1 MRLIVGDIG
10 GTHAR
15 MALAEVAEGRVD
27 LLREQLY
34 SSRDYPGLGPILQEF
49 LGGATRAQF
58 SQACI
63 GVAGPVRENCCRATN
78 LPWSLDGD
86 ALAREAGLDGLIL
99 LNDLEAA
106 AWGLDALDDSAVVT
120 LHAATPQ
127 AQGNQAVIA
136 AGTGLG
142 EAGRVWC
149 EDGYRV
155 FASEGSHGDFA
166 PGSELGYSLHQW
178 LTTKYQGHVSWE
190 RVVSGPGLVDLHA
203 FLREAGGR
211 PTPDWLR
218 LAMEENDPAGA
229 IATAAQLHDD
239 PVCAEALDLFIC
251 YYGAEAGN
259 HALKLMATGGVYI
272 AGGIAP
278 KVASRFASA
287 GFLDAFFDKG
297 RMQGL
302 MRQMPV
308 HLVTDPN
315 LALYGAARCAARA
328 SARRRGGILGM
339 LPALRRS

>member
-1 MRLIVGDIG
+1 MDFIVGDVG

-15 MALAEVAEGRVD
+15 LAVARVAEATVE
-27 LLREQLY
+27 LLHERLY
-34 SSRDYPGLGPILQEF
+34 PSRDYPGLGPILREF
-49 LGGATRAQF
+49 LEQAPRRGAT
-58 SQACI
+58 QACI
-63 GVAGPVRENCCRATN
+63 GVAGPVRGNSCKATN

-86 ALAREAGLDGLIL
+86 ALAREAGLARLVL

-120 LHAATPQ
+120 LHSGDPQ
-127 AQGNQAVIA
+127 PRGNQAVIA

-149 EDGYRV
+149 DDGYRV

-178 LTTKYQGHVSWE
+178 LTAKYGGHVSWE

-211 PTPDWLR
+211 ATPDWLR

-239 PVCAEALDLFIC
+239 PVCLEALDLFVC
-251 YYGAEAGN
+251 YFGAEAGN
-259 HALKLMATGGVYI
+259 HALKLMATGGVYL

-278 KVASRFASA
+278 KIASRFAAA

-297 RMQGL
+297 RMEGL

-308 HLVTDPN
+308 HLVTDTN
-315 LALYGAARCAARA
+315 LALYGAALCAARTQG
-328 SARRRGGILGM
+328 RRRGGLRGKFA
-339 LPALRRS
+339 ALRRS